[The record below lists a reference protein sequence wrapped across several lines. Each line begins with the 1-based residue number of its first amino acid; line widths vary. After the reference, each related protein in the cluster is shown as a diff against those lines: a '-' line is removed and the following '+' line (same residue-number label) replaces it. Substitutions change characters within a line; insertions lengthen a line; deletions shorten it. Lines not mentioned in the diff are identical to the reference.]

1 MGLLDY
7 YRQFDDIGE
16 SEFNKTLRERRAR
29 EKALAL
35 EVVPTLDLSG
45 TEWPELPN
53 AEVVSASVYQARG
66 RLNGYPDPDATQ
78 VRRALAERHNIRGAQ
93 IAIGNGAAELL
104 RSGDLPARRRRRGGR
119 RAAADPIRSTAT
131 LATRAGAHVVE
142 PGMTDAGPDVDAL
155 ARSVSDRTR
164 VLVLC
169 NPNDPT
175 GAYIPSER
183 LGELLARLPDHVH
196 VLLDES
202 YVQFQDVEP
211 EDACMSLVEAFPR
224 LIALRSFSRIYGLSG
239 IRAGYAVGAPSAT
252 ALLGALAPALG
263 VNALTQAAMLQALRV
278 GDADVQGRRQAVI
291 EERNRVLDAL
301 TALPVTAPP
310 HPGELRVD
318 ERARPLRRSSSP
330 RASRRS
336 RVLVADGKDL
346 GDARYVRAA
355 IRDRHA
361 ADRLLWALGEA
372 LMADGRVP
380 ESDLDESGAPA
391 GGRSDRGAGRHGHA
405 GRLRL
410 GWEPPAA
417 RSGST

>member
-1 MGLLDY
+1 VGLLDY

-35 EVVPTLDLSG
+35 EIVPTLDLSG
-45 TEWPELPN
+45 TEWPDLPS

-66 RLNGYPDPDATQ
+66 RLNGYPDPEATQ

-93 IAIGNGAAELL
+93 IAVGNGATELL
-104 RSGDLPARRRRRGGR
+104 RSAIYLLAGGGGEVVVPR
-119 RAAADPIRSTAT
+119 PTQSLYTT
-131 LATRAGAHVVE
+131 LATRAGAHVIE
-142 PGMTDAGPDVDAL
+142 PGMTDEGPDVDAL
-155 ARSVSDRTR
+155 VRSVSDRTR

-175 GAYIPSER
+175 GAYIPAER
-183 LGELLARLPDHVH
+183 LGDLLARLPDHVH

-202 YVQFQDVEP
+202 YIQFQDVEP

-224 LIALRSFSRIYGLSG
+224 LIALRSFSRIYGLPG

-252 ALLGALAPALG
+252 ALLNALAPALG

-278 GDADVQGRRQAVI
+278 GDEDVRHRRQVVV

-301 TALPVTAPP
+301 TALPVTAP
-310 HPGELRVD
+310 HTQASFVWMSAHGLSGE
-318 ERARPLRRSSSP
+318 EIAARLE
-330 RASRRS
+330 AA

-372 LMADGRVP
+372 LMAGGRVP
-380 ESDLDESGAPA
+380 ESA
-391 GGRSDRGAGRHGHA
+391 
-405 GRLRL
+405 
-410 GWEPPAA
+410 
-417 RSGST
+417 

>member
-1 MGLLDY
+1 VGLLDY
-7 YRQFDDIGE
+7 YRQFEDIDE
-16 SEFNKTLRERRAR
+16 SEYNKTLRERRAR

-35 EVVPTLDLSG
+35 ERVPVLDLSG

-66 RLNGYPDPDATQ
+66 RLNGYPDADATQ

-93 IAIGNGAAELL
+93 IVFGNGAAELL
-104 RSGDLPARRRRRGGR
+104 RSAIYLLAAGGAEVVVPR
-119 RAAADPIRSTAT
+119 PTQLLYTT
-131 LATRAGAHVVE
+131 LASRAGAQVVE
-142 PGMTDAGPDVDAL
+142 PGMPDDGPDMDAL
-155 ARSVSDRTR
+155 VRSVSERTR
-164 VLVLC
+164 VLMLC

-183 LGELLARLPDHVH
+183 LGELLSRLPDHVH

-224 LIALRSFSRIYGLSG
+224 LIVVRSFSRIYGLSG

-263 VNALTQAAMLQALRV
+263 VNALTQAGVLQALRV
-278 GDADVQGRRQAVI
+278 GDADIRRRRETVI
-291 EERNRVLDAL
+291 EERTRVLDAL
-301 TALPVTAPP
+301 TALPLTASASQANFVWMSADGLT
-310 HPGELRVD
+310 GEQLADRL
-318 ERARPLRRSSSP
+318 EG
-330 RASRRS
+330 S
-336 RVLVADGKDL
+336 RVVVADGKEL

-361 ADRLLWALGEA
+361 ADRLLWGLGEA
-372 LMADGRVP
+372 LGGNGRIP
-380 ESDLDESGAPA
+380 EP
-391 GGRSDRGAGRHGHA
+391 RR
-405 GRLRL
+405 
-410 GWEPPAA
+410 
-417 RSGST
+417 

>member
-1 MGLLDY
+1 VGLLDY

-16 SEFNKTLRERRAR
+16 SEYNKTLRERRAR

-35 EVVPTLDLSG
+35 ERVPTLDLSG
-45 TEWPELPN
+45 TEWPELPS

-66 RLNGYPDPDATQ
+66 RLNGYPDPEATQ

-104 RSGDLPARRRRRGGR
+104 RSAIYLLAAGGGEVVVPR
-119 RAAADPIRSTAT
+119 PTQPLYAA
-131 LATRAGAHVVE
+131 LATRAGIRVVE
-142 PGMTDAGPDVDAL
+142 PGMPDDGPDVDGL
-155 ARSVSDRTR
+155 ARSVSERTR

-175 GAYIPSER
+175 GAYIPATR
-183 LGELLARLPDHVH
+183 LGELLSRLPEHVH
-196 VLLDES
+196 VLVDES
-202 YVQFQDVEP
+202 YVQFKDVEP

-224 LIALRSFSRIYGLSG
+224 LLVVRSFSRIYGLSG

-278 GDADVQGRRQAVI
+278 GDADVERRRETVVGERGRI
-291 EERNRVLDAL
+291 LDAL
-301 TALPVTAPP
+301 SALPVTAPRTQANFVWMSADGLS
-310 HPGELRVD
+310 GEQLA
-318 ERARPLRRSSSP
+318 ARLE
-330 RASRRS
+330 AS
-336 RVLVADGKDL
+336 RVLVADGKDF

-372 LMADGRVP
+372 LGGNGRVP
-380 ESDLDESGAPA
+380 E
-391 GGRSDRGAGRHGHA
+391 
-405 GRLRL
+405 
-410 GWEPPAA
+410 PP
-417 RSGST
+417 R

>member
-1 MGLLDY
+1 VGLLDY

-16 SEFNKTLRERRAR
+16 SEYNKGLRERRAQ

-35 EVVPTLDLSG
+35 ERVPTLDLSG
-45 TEWPELPN
+45 TEWPDLPN

-66 RLNGYPDPDATQ
+66 RLNGYADPDATQ
-78 VRRALAERHNIRGAQ
+78 VKRALAERHNIRGAQ
-93 IAIGNGAAELL
+93 IAVGNGAAELL
-104 RSGDLPARRRRRGGR
+104 RAAIYLLAGGGGEVVVPR
-119 RAAADPIRSTAT
+119 PTQSLYRTI
-131 LATRAGAHVVE
+131 ATRAGANVVE
-142 PGMTDAGPDVDAL
+142 PGMTDAGPDMDAL

-183 LGELLARLPDHVH
+183 LGDLLARLPDHVH

-202 YVQFQDVEP
+202 YVQFQDVEA

-263 VNALTQAAMLQALRV
+263 VNALTQAAALQALRV
-278 GDADVQGRRQAVI
+278 GDADIRERRQAVI

-301 TALPVTAPP
+301 TALPVTASPTQANFVWMSA
-310 HPGELRVD
+310 HGLSGEALAVRLSG
-318 ERARPLRRSSSP
+318 A
-330 RASRRS
+330 

-346 GDARYVRAA
+346 GDPGYVRAA

-372 LMADGRVP
+372 LMADGPLP
-380 ESDLDESGAPA
+380 ESP
-391 GGRSDRGAGRHGHA
+391 R
-405 GRLRL
+405 
-410 GWEPPAA
+410 
-417 RSGST
+417 

>member
-35 EVVPTLDLSG
+35 EIVPTLDLSG
-45 TEWPELPN
+45 TEWPDLPS

-66 RLNGYPDPDATQ
+66 RLNGYPDPEATQ
-78 VRRALAERHNIRGAQ
+78 VRRTLAERHNIRGAQ

-104 RSGDLPARRRRRGGR
+104 RSAIYLLAGGGGEVVVPR
-119 RAAADPIRSTAT
+119 PTQSLYRA

-142 PGMTDAGPDVDAL
+142 PGMTDEGPDVDAL
-155 ARSVSDRTR
+155 VRSVSDRTR

-183 LGELLARLPDHVH
+183 LGDLLARLPDHVH

-202 YVQFQDVEP
+202 YVQFQDLEP

-224 LIALRSFSRIYGLSG
+224 LIALRSFSRIYGLPG

-252 ALLGALAPALG
+252 ALLNALAPALG

-278 GDADVQGRRQAVI
+278 GDEDVRQRRQSVV

-301 TALPVTAPP
+301 TALPVTAP
-310 HPGELRVD
+310 HTQANFVWMSAHGLSGEEVA
-318 ERARPLRRSSSP
+318 ARLE
-330 RASRRS
+330 AA

-372 LMADGRVP
+372 LMAGGRVP
-380 ESDLDESGAPA
+380 EPA
-391 GGRSDRGAGRHGHA
+391 
-405 GRLRL
+405 
-410 GWEPPAA
+410 
-417 RSGST
+417 

>member
-1 MGLLDY
+1 VGLLDY

-16 SEFNKTLRERRAR
+16 SEYNKTLRERRAR

-35 EVVPTLDLSG
+35 ERVPTLDLSG

-78 VRRALAERHNIRGAQ
+78 VRRALAERHHVRGVQ
-93 IAIGNGAAELL
+93 IAIGNGAAELV
-104 RSGDLPARRRRRGGR
+104 RSAIYLLAAGGGEVVVPR
-119 RAAADPIRSTAT
+119 PSEPLYAA

-142 PGMTDAGPDVDAL
+142 PGMPDDGPDVDAL
-155 ARSVSDRTR
+155 ARSVTDRSR

-175 GAYIPSER
+175 GAYIPSAR
-183 LGELLARLPDHVH
+183 LGELLSRLPEQVH

-202 YVQFQDVEP
+202 YIQFQDVEP
-211 EDACMSLVEAFPR
+211 EDACMSLIEAFPR
-224 LIALRSFSRIYGLSG
+224 LVVVRSFSRIYGLSG

-263 VNALTQAAMLQALRV
+263 VNALTQAAMLQALHV
-278 GDADVQGRRQAVI
+278 CDPDVQRRRDTVLA
-291 EERNRVLDAL
+291 ERARLLDAL
-301 TALPVTAPP
+301 TALPVTTSHSQASFVWMSGDGLS
-310 HPGELRVD
+310 GEQLA
-318 ERARPLRRSSSP
+318 ARLE
-330 RASRRS
+330 AS
-336 RVLVADGKDL
+336 RVLVADGKEF
-346 GDARYVRAA
+346 GDGRYVRAA

-372 LMADGRVP
+372 LGGDGRVP
-380 ESDLDESGAPA
+380 
-391 GGRSDRGAGRHGHA
+391 RSYQ
-405 GRLRL
+405 
-410 GWEPPAA
+410 
-417 RSGST
+417 

>member
-45 TEWPELPN
+45 TEWPDLPN

-66 RLNGYPDPDATQ
+66 RLNGYPDPDATP

-93 IAIGNGAAELL
+93 IVVGNGVAELL
-104 RSGDLPARRRRRGGR
+104 RSAIYLLAGGGGEVVVPR
-119 RAAADPIRSTAT
+119 PTQSLYRT
-131 LATRAGAHVVE
+131 LAARAGAQVVE
-142 PGMTDAGPDVDAL
+142 PGMTDEGPDVDAL

-169 NPNDPT
+169 SPNDPT

-224 LIALRSFSRIYGLSG
+224 LIALRTFSRIYGLSG
-239 IRAGYAVGAPSAT
+239 IRAGYAIGAPSAT

-263 VNALTQAAMLQALRV
+263 VNALTQAAVLQALRV
-278 GDADVQGRRQAVI
+278 GDADIRQRREVVV

-301 TALPVTAPP
+301 TALPVTAPQTQANFVWMSA
-310 HPGELRVD
+310 HGLSGEELA
-318 ERARPLRRSSSP
+318 ARLET
-330 RASRRS
+330 A
-336 RVLVADGKDL
+336 RVLVADGNDL
-346 GDARYVRAA
+346 GDAHYVRAA

-372 LMADGRVP
+372 LMASGRAG
-380 ESDLDESGAPA
+380 ES
-391 GGRSDRGAGRHGHA
+391 RR
-405 GRLRL
+405 
-410 GWEPPAA
+410 
-417 RSGST
+417 

>member
-35 EVVPTLDLSG
+35 ERVPTLDLSG
-45 TEWPELPN
+45 TEWPDLPS

-66 RLNGYPDPDATQ
+66 RLNGYPDPDATH
-78 VRRALAERHNIRGAQ
+78 VRRVLAERHNIRGAQ
-93 IAIGNGAAELL
+93 IVVGNGAAELL
-104 RSGDLPARRRRRGGR
+104 RSAIYLLAGGGGEVLVPR
-119 RAAADPIRSTAT
+119 PTQALYGT

-142 PGMTDAGPDVDAL
+142 PGMTDEGPDVDAL

-175 GAYIPSER
+175 GAHIPSER
-183 LGELLARLPDHVH
+183 LGDLLARLPDHVH

-224 LIALRSFSRIYGLSG
+224 LIAMRSFSRIYGLSG

-252 ALLGALAPALG
+252 ALLSALAPALG

-278 GDADVQGRRQAVI
+278 GDADVRRRRQAVV

-301 TALPVTAPP
+301 TALPVTAP
-310 HPGELRVD
+310 HTQANFVWMSAQGLSGKQLA
-318 ERARPLRRSSSP
+318 ARME
-330 RASRRS
+330 AA
-336 RVLVADGKDL
+336 RVLVADGKEL

-380 ESDLDESGAPA
+380 ESP
-391 GGRSDRGAGRHGHA
+391 R
-405 GRLRL
+405 
-410 GWEPPAA
+410 
-417 RSGST
+417 

>member
-16 SEFNKTLRERRAR
+16 SEYNKVLRERRAQ

-35 EVVPTLDLSG
+35 EPVPVLDLSG

-66 RLNGYPDPDATQ
+66 RLNGYPDPEATQ

-93 IAIGNGAAELL
+93 IVFGNGAAELL
-104 RSGDLPARRRRRGGR
+104 RSAIYLLAGGGEVVVPR
-119 RAAADPIRSTAT
+119 PSQPLYGAI
-131 LATRAGAHVVE
+131 ATRAGAQVVE
-142 PGMTDAGPDVDAL
+142 PGMPDDAPDVDAL
-155 ARSVSDRTR
+155 ARSVGDRTR

-183 LGELLARLPDHVH
+183 LGELLSRLPEHVH

-224 LIALRSFSRIYGLSG
+224 LVVVRSFSRIYGLSG
-239 IRAGYAVGAPSAT
+239 IRAGYAVGAAT
-252 ALLGALAPALG
+252 ATSLLNALGPALG
-263 VNALTQAAMLQALRV
+263 VNALTQAAVLQALKV
-278 GDADVQGRRQAVI
+278 GDADIVKRRAEVI
-291 EERNRVLDAL
+291 EERKRVLEAL
-301 TALPVTAPP
+301 VALPVTAPATQANFVWM
-310 HPGELRVD
+310 HAHGLEGEQLAGRLED
-318 ERARPLRRSSSP
+318 ARII
-330 RASRRS
+330 
-336 RVLVADGKDL
+336 VADGGDL

-372 LMADGRVP
+372 LSSDSRVP
-380 ESDLDESGAPA
+380 E
-391 GGRSDRGAGRHGHA
+391 
-405 GRLRL
+405 
-410 GWEPPAA
+410 PP
-417 RSGST
+417 R